1 MSLDISNVYLNSMET
16 LEMFFAFAVYHTKPY
31 NPYASASF
39 HKYFLQRKSPSRIFH
54 DISFILRTRER
65 IQEKRSSVSAVY
77 LLLNNKEDPIAT
89 LAFYDE
95 IVGGTG
101 TTYNE
106 ITTQNDVMDALKS
119 VDLRTVSF
127 KNSVNT
133 MSIAETCFFALNNYL
148 NPMLSVLFARWLTVY
163 QINLEKYK
171 LFDLKSFVSK
181 NTVNNKPPA
190 ASTIEKL
197 DGISKSLY
205 LDLEIEINEK
215 IPVCHVLFPSIE
227 TELYRSV
234 KHVQSAVIH
243 VNNQT
248 TKRSFNVAVEPSTA
262 NMVPAFLKNNQT
274 LVILGFPVDNKLS
287 EVVVY
292 SNTKPPTEIKL
303 DNLSKRENYI
313 LKTPLNPLP
322 HKYTY
327 NVTLNWSITHNIT
340 ISGYNRI
347 NKVNIVAN
355 NNYFSYANFNPIK
368 TVSYTIIQNS
378 NRPDY
383 YSYLFSQFSF
393 TKYRVRVGGGE
404 VSFVKKTT
412 GWNLEWNTNNVT
424 GASQEVS
431 LELIAPSMFVNS
443 VANMMA
449 VDMRAKYEFYLVSLM
464 YLGLLHTELK
474 ALFQELGDCCKYYL
488 DVFSLEE
495 TNYNNTLDLTQLAAT
510 SRKLMDIDVKEF
522 TETIAISI
530 PQYSTSAITKA
541 RTGVNT
547 VTVKDLDVLGCKV
560 KITCSLFNGTVNNR
574 EVYFLLFNFTQPT
587 FHYFSTGGVKRAEL
601 PFARLEA
608 TQNQYENLGIIKVN
622 NNSLNFNN
630 NKNVYEYSLG
640 AGLPYYG
647 YFVTS
652 QSAITLYFK
661 TGADEV
667 GIELR
672 I

>member
-39 HKYFLQRKSPSRIFH
+39 HKYLQRQRKSPSRIFH
-54 DISFILRTRER
+54 DISFILRTRES
-65 IQEKRSSVSAVY
+65 IQDKRSSVSAVY

-95 IVGGTG
+95 IVGGGTG

-119 VDLRTVSF
+119 VDPKTVSF
-127 KNSVNT
+127 TNSVKA

-171 LFDLKSFVSK
+171 LFDLQSFVRK
-181 NTVNNKPPA
+181 NALNNKPTPSA
-190 ASTIEKL
+190 IEKL
-197 DGISKSLY
+197 TGISKSLY

-243 VNNQT
+243 VNQT
-248 TKRSFNVAVEPSTA
+248 TKRSFNVAVEGSTT
-262 NMVPAFLKNNQT
+262 PTFLNQT
-274 LVILGFPVDNKLS
+274 LVILGFPTDNKLS

-292 SNTKPPTEIKL
+292 SKTKPPADI
-303 DNLSKRENYI
+303 NLANSSKRENHT
-313 LKTPLNPLP
+313 LKTPLNPRP

-327 NVTLNWSITHNIT
+327 NVDLNWSIVNTIT
-340 ISGYNRI
+340 VSGYNRV
-347 NKVNIVAN
+347 NKVNIVTD

-368 TVSYTIIQNS
+368 TVSYNIIQNS
-378 NRPDY
+378 IRPDY

-393 TKYRVRVGGGE
+393 PKYKVRVGGGE
-404 VSFVKKTT
+404 VSFVKRTT
-412 GWNLEWNTNNVT
+412 GWQLEWNTNNDTV
-424 GASQEVS
+424 SQEVS

-474 ALFQELGDCCKYYL
+474 FLFQELGDCCKYYL

-495 TNYNNTLDLTQLAAT
+495 TNYSNTLNLTQLAAT

-522 TETIAISI
+522 TETITISI
-530 PQYSTSAITKA
+530 PQYSTSVITKA
-541 RTGVNT
+541 SAGVKT
-547 VTVKDLDVLGCKV
+547 VTFKDLDVLGCKV
-560 KITCSLFNGTVNNR
+560 KITCSLFIGTVNNVA
-574 EVYFLLFNFTQPT
+574 VYFLLFNFTRPT
-587 FHYFSTGGVKRAEL
+587 FHYFSTAGVKRAEL
-601 PFARLEA
+601 SFDRLE
-608 TQNQYENLGIIKVN
+608 TTKKQYENLGIIKVN
-622 NNSLNFNN
+622 NNPLTFNTI
-630 NKNVYEYSLG
+630 KNVYEYSLG
-640 AGLPYYG
+640 TGLPYYG

-652 QSAITLYFK
+652 QFAITLYFK
-661 TGADEV
+661 TGDDEV